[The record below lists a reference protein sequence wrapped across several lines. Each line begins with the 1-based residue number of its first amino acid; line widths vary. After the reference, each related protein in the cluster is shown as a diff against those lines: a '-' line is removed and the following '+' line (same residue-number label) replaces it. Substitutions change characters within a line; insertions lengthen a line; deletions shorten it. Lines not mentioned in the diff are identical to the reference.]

1 MGVLKVSIN
10 DKLLKAFREEAMR
23 KYGYVRGALSIAAKE
38 AIEEWLKKK
47 NKRKSEI
54 EDFKRALERVAGI
67 WRGKDGKS
75 YVRKIR
81 RDWERRSK
89 RLGV

>member
-10 DKLLKAFREEAMR
+10 DELLKAFREEAMR

-47 NKRKSEI
+47 NKRESEI

-67 WRGKDGKS
+67 WKGESGKS

-81 RDWERRSK
+81 REWERRSK
-89 RLGV
+89 RLGI